1 MQSFKLF
8 WRLINARKRASIIAL
23 AIYFLISICFFYAN
37 RHHTKSF
44 KAQSIKIGLV
54 QTTDSNI
61 EQGGE
66 LVQAEQAFLKSFL
79 AHVGEGNELIYLS
92 DDENVL
98 KQSLYDRKSDVLLRL
113 PNGFLT
119 SWLDTNGK
127 KLKVELKTKDNQLA
141 YHIIEARVSAFLRNW
156 QILQSAETVLDTKH
170 KTDIYTLINNV
181 QKSLDTQITV
191 RNARAKE
198 YNLLNII
205 AYNGLPILSYAFIV
219 AFISIMAGNFYIMN
233 QKNLKQRDEIGNV
246 RASNKLLSTYLAAL
260 LFGVAYWLVFILF
273 IHLLYGHFVFSLI
286 LMLLYAASLLNM
298 FCLIAFAIF
307 IAEINSKPGVTQFLS
322 TILSLLISFGSG
334 IFVPLELVSKPLR
347 TVSMLF
353 SPIWNVKLN
362 YLLLSYATWS
372 KTQKTTALKY
382 IAIQLLLLV
391 TYLMLSLLLRYYRS
405 HKKARS

>member
-1 MQSFKLF
+1 MLLSSHLF
-8 WRLINARKRASIIAL
+8 LLWR
-23 AIYFLISICFFYAN
+23 AIL
-37 RHHTKSF
+37 HHES
-44 KAQSIKIGLV
+44 
-54 QTTDSNI
+54 
-61 EQGGE
+61 
-66 LVQAEQAFLKSFL
+66 
-79 AHVGEGNELIYLS
+79 
-92 DDENVL
+92 
-98 KQSLYDRKSDVLLRL
+98 
-113 PNGFLT
+113 
-119 SWLDTNGK
+119 
-127 KLKVELKTKDNQLA
+127 
-141 YHIIEARVSAFLRNW
+141 
-156 QILQSAETVLDTKH
+156 
-170 KTDIYTLINNV
+170 
-181 QKSLDTQITV
+181 
-191 RNARAKE
+191 
-198 YNLLNII
+198 
-205 AYNGLPILSYAFIV
+205 
-219 AFISIMAGNFYIMN
+219 
-233 QKNLKQRDEIGNV
+233 KNLKQRDEIGNV

-372 KTQKTTALKY
+372 KNTKTTALKY